1 MPFILFFL
9 SLGISV
15 FFVFPLSG
23 EALPGA
29 PFLQLSEPE
38 RDIRLLAQAAPP
50 AETMQPAPAQ
60 VTPPAAAPQAPA
72 GAETP
77 VPREVKP
84 EPTKQP
90 GVEAQ
95 QPQPIPAAPV
105 PVPPVA
111 PRKEPVPR
119 QPQFGGGPVS
129 FFFDDADVFEVI
141 QTVFGDVLK
150 VNYIIDPKVKGKVT
164 FRTVTP
170 IPKEEVLNVMEII
183 LRINGVGFVEEKG
196 LYRIIPLTDVP
207 KELVYSQV
215 GKDPGRVAIELFTF
229 KNMNLKESMPDLES
243 TIGLNVQGGTTRI
256 LPILRLNALM
266 VVTSTKEQMEYVRQ
280 WIEAFD
286 GMFAHA
292 RPKITVYP
300 LQNSKASHVAS
311 MLSSILGG
319 SGGGGA
325 TPAPTTPRPAA
336 TPAAGAAPAAAPR
349 AGAAATVTGGTGFLV
364 SPDTRIFA
372 DEISNS
378 LIILSTPA
386 DYAFIEETIRK
397 IDTPPRQVVIEGLLV
412 RVDLT
417 DNLDFG
423 MQWTIQNDFTIKGLK
438 PFGKS
443 TQGTGRTA
451 ITSDD
456 SVRFDGPLSL
466 NTPLAASNFTF
477 TAIDAAGNI
486 KLALQSLASEG
497 KAKILASP
505 HILVS
510 DNREARIQVGQQIP
524 IATSATT
531 TPLATTATQVQSTTT
546 STIQYKD
553 IGIILKVKPQINDSG
568 LVSLEV
574 TQEVSSLGA
583 DVNIGGQAFSSINKT
598 EATTDLVAQDGET
611 IIIGGLI
618 REDNTRS
625 RDGIPFLSRIPV
637 LGYLFG
643 STVDHT
649 TRAELIILLT
659 PRVVRNMQEAGSVT
673 SDYIEKYKGGAKDK
687 AIDKFIEERGRKPKD
702 GGDAGNNDADK

>member
-1 MPFILFFL
+1 M
-9 SLGISV
+9 
-15 FFVFPLSG
+15 
-23 EALPGA
+23 
-29 PFLQLSEPE
+29 
-38 RDIRLLAQAAPP
+38 QAA
-50 AETMQPAPAQ
+50 
-60 VTPPAAAPQAPA
+60 
-72 GAETP
+72 
-77 VPREVKP
+77 
-84 EPTKQP
+84 
-90 GVEAQ
+90 
-95 QPQPIPAAPV
+95 
-105 PVPPVA
+105 
-111 PRKEPVPR
+111 
-119 QPQFGGGPVS
+119 GGPVS
-129 FFFDDADVFEVI
+129 FFFDDADVFEVV

-196 LYRIIPLTDVP
+196 LYRIIPLTDVS

-215 GKDPGRVAIELFTF
+215 GKDPGKVAIELFIF
-229 KNMNLKESMPDLES
+229 KNMNLKESMPDLEN

-266 VVTSTKEQMEYVRQ
+266 VVASTKEQMEYVRQ
-280 WIEAFD
+280 WVEAFD
-286 GMFAHA
+286 SMFAGA

-300 LQNSKASHVAS
+300 LQNSKAAHVAS

-319 SGGGGA
+319 GGGVAGTA
-325 TPAPTTPRPAA
+325 TPPPTAPRPAA
-336 TPAAGAAPAAAPR
+336 TPAAGAAPAAAAPR

-397 IDTPPRQVVIEGLLV
+397 IDTVPRQVVIEGLLV

-438 PFGKS
+438 PFGRS
-443 TQGTGRTA
+443 EQSSGRIA
-451 ITSDD
+451 ND
-456 SVRFDGPLSL
+456 SVRFEGPLSL
-466 NTPLAASNFTF
+466 NTPIASPNFTF

-486 KLALQSLASEG
+486 KLALQSLASQG

-524 IATSATT
+524 IATSTT
-531 TPLATTATQVQSTTT
+531 TQPISTTTTTTATVAST

-574 TQEVSSLGA
+574 TQEVSSQGA
-583 DVNIGGQAFSSINKT
+583 DVNIAGQAFASINKT

-659 PRVVRNMQEAGSVT
+659 PRVVRNMQEAGSLT
-673 SDYIEKYKGGAKDK
+673 SDYIEKYKGVAKDK
-687 AIDKFIEERGRKPKD
+687 EINKFIEERGRKPKD
-702 GGDAGNNDADK
+702 GGDAGNSAPDK